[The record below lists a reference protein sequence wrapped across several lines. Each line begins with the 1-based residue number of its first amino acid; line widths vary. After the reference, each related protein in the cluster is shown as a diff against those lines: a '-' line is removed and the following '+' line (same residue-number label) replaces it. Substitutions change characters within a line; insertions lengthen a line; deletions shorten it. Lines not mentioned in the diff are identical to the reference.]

1 MASEKPTYQQAIKN
15 IEKWIQKLPEE
26 ITKIVIA
33 QALVTKSRIQKRIQ
47 EKGISY
53 SGAQLAPYSKGYT
66 SFKKAVKRYKGHTD
80 FTLGQ
85 WSVSAL
91 QSQRDKTKKEK
102 KKKALDSLYSAYKNS
117 SRASDSVY
125 LRRKLEIEERY
136 NSKPIK
142 QKPSN
147 HTQLWS
153 SVKTFEPIKQNEGQG
168 AVKVMVRVSVAADD
182 QLNQIKAQAIEKKW
196 GNFLRMSKSEE
207 RDAYRDIKQEIQKI
221 IDKIKTK

>member
-1 MASEKPTYQQAIKN
+1 MAGNKPTPQQALKN
-15 IEKWIQKLPEE
+15 IEKWIEKLPEE
-26 ITKIVIA
+26 ITKIVIK
-33 QALVTKSRIQKRIQ
+33 QALTTKSRIQKRIQ

-53 SGAQLAPYSKGYT
+53 SGAKLAPYSKGYT

-85 WSVSAL
+85 WSVSSL
-91 QSQRDKTKKEK
+91 QSQRDKTRNQK
-102 KKKALDSLYSAYKNS
+102 KKKALTSLYEAYKNS
-117 SRASDSVY
+117 SRASEAVY
-125 LRRKLEIEERY
+125 LRKKLETEERY
-136 NSKPIK
+136 NPKPIK

-153 SVKTFEPIKQNEGQG
+153 SVKVFEPIKQNEGQG

-182 QLNQIKAQAIEKKW
+182 QINQIKAQRIEKKW
-196 GNFLRMSKSEE
+196 GNFLRMSKAEE
-207 RDAYRDIKQEIQKI
+207 RDAYRDIKSEIQKL